1 MGKTDKTGKKE
12 KTGKKGRMER
22 REGRVNFVRV
32 IFSDKE
38 GSFCFGKCVKRELI
52 HVKNGIFVTANW

>member
-1 MGKTDKTGKKE
+1 
-12 KTGKKGRMER
+12 MER

-38 GSFCFGKCVKRELI
+38 GSFCYGKCVKRELI
-52 HVKNGIFVTANW
+52 HVKNGIFVSANW